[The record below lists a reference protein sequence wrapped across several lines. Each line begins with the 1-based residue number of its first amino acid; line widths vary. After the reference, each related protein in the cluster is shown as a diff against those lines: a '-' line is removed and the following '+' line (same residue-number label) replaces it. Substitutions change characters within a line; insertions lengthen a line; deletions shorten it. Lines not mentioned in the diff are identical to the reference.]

1 MLLKQPQTICYHV
14 IPHFKMAIEDSKL
27 FRVLDKA
34 FTSIVCAFLVL
45 AIILI
50 PMDAYEF
57 INQPENYITV
67 HHLDTSKNFWQFQYL
82 KGSGLI
88 FFGALTM
95 SILIFFS
102 FKYKENKKLVTIRQI
117 LVFSLIGIIISGYY
131 KWILTGFDH

>member
-1 MLLKQPQTICYHV
+1 
-14 IPHFKMAIEDSKL
+14 MAIQDSKL

-57 INQPENYITV
+57 LNQPENYITV
-67 HHLDTSKNFWQFQYL
+67 HHLDTSKNFWQLQYL
-82 KGSGLI
+82 KGSGII

-95 SILIFFS
+95 AILIFFS
-102 FKYKENKKLVTIRQI
+102 FKYKENKKLVTVRQI

-131 KWILTGFDH
+131 KWSLTGFDH